1 MQKCF
6 RDNFFSSISP
16 QIVEMTKGKKI
27 LGLYIMFGIVTLMS
41 SWGFLVHRTVNQL
54 AVYEMPKEL
63 RGFFID
69 HLEYMVRNAPRP
81 DIRRNQ
87 DSTEA
92 TKHFIDLEMYG
103 DSAQWKMPMKW
114 EDAVRVY
121 SKDTLLKYGYLPY
134 LVMMVKDSLTNAFK
148 RNNIDSILYY
158 AADLGHYIGDA
169 HVPLHATANYDGQL
183 TNQRGLHSLWESFI
197 PELEL
202 DKYDLRSKHKAS
214 YLNHPEHELWAAIR
228 QSYALLPQLFEE
240 EKTVSKNF
248 TDSTKFRTQIR
259 RGREVKSYSAE
270 FAKAYGNALGPT
282 INTQLTRSADMLADF
297 IYTCW
302 VDAGRPSLSYN
313 HSKKNKREIKKEVR
327 AFHKNQ
333 LIKDSLLFA
342 RKMNFGD

>member
-1 MQKCF
+1 
-6 RDNFFSSISP
+6 
-16 QIVEMTKGKKI
+16 MTKGWKFLSLCI
-27 LGLYIMFGIVTLMS
+27 LLGAAILVS

-69 HLEYMVRNAPRP
+69 HMEYMVRNAPRP

-134 LVMMVKDSLTNAFK
+134 LVMMVKDSLTNAFR
-148 RNNIDSILYY
+148 RNNTDSILFY

-169 HVPLHATANYDGQL
+169 HVPLHTTANYDGQL
-183 TNQRGLHSLWESFI
+183 TNQRGLHSLWESTI
-197 PELEL
+197 PEIEL
-202 DKYDLRSKHKAS
+202 GNYNLHSKHKAS
-214 YLNHPEHELWAAIR
+214 YLSNPERELWTDIR
-228 QSYALLPQLFEE
+228 QSYSLLPQLFQE
-240 EKTVSKNF
+240 EKEASKNF
-248 TDSTKFRTQIR
+248 SDTTKFRTQVR
-259 RGREVKSYSAE
+259 RGREVKSYSSE
-270 FAKAYGNALGPT
+270 FAKAYSERLGST

-297 IYTCW
+297 IYTSW
-302 VDAGRPSLSYN
+302 VDGGKPSLSFN
-313 HSKKNKREIKKEVR
+313 NSKQEKKEVKKEMK
-327 AFHKNQ
+327 AFRKNE
-333 LIKDSLLFA
+333 LIKDSLLLV
-342 RKMNFGD
+342 RKMNFND